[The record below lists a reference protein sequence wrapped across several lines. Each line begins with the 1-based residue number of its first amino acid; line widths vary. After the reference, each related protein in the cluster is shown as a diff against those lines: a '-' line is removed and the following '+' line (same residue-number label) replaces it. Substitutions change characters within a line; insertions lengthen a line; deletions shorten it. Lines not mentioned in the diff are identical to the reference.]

1 MTRYPLSR
9 RALIAAGSLT
19 TLGAL
24 APGSDTA
31 ARTSSASHQ
40 PADDSPSALRFP
52 KGFLWGTAT
61 SAYQV
66 EGAAREDG
74 RGPSIW
80 DTFAE
85 TPGRIRD
92 GSNGDVS
99 VDHYHRYKEDVALM
113 KGLGAKAYRF
123 SIAWPRLLPDGRGAF
138 NDKGLAFYDRLV
150 DELLRAGIEPF
161 ATLYHWDLPQ
171 ALQDKG
177 GWQAR
182 DTALAFG
189 DYAGLVA
196 RKLSDRVGHI
206 FTVNEMQA
214 FVEHGHRS
222 GIFAPGLKLAD
233 AELNQVRHHAVL
245 AHGLAVQAIRA
256 NGRSGTKV
264 GPAENIIAALPA
276 VETPENIRAAELAT
290 REMNAPYLTVML
302 EGRYTDAYLAGAGA
316 DAPKFTPQ
324 DLEIIASP
332 VDFVGL
338 NVYSPGLY
346 VLASEAA
353 PGYSSV
359 EIPSSYPR
367 MASAWLTVGPET
379 LYWAPR
385 HAAKLWNVKDIYITE
400 NGASAA
406 DQPAADGIV
415 YDIDRVMYLRNYL
428 THLQR
433 ATAEGVPV
441 RGYFLWSLLDN
452 FEWADG
458 YATRFGLVHVD
469 YATQK
474 RTPKLSAAFYREVI
488 ARNAVA

>member
-1 MTRYPLSR
+1 MTHHSLSR
-9 RALIAAGSLT
+9 RGLLAAGSVA

-24 APGSDTA
+24 VPGSNTN
-31 ARTSSASHQ
+31 ARTSTQ
-40 PADDSPSALRFP
+40 RRPADGQPSTAQFP
-52 KGFLWGTAT
+52 KGFRWGTAT

-66 EGAAREDG
+66 EGAAHEDE

-80 DTFAE
+80 DTFAQ

-99 VDHYHRYKEDVALM
+99 VEHYHRYKEDVALM
-113 KGLGAKAYRF
+113 KGLGARTYRF
-123 SIAWPRLLPDGRGAF
+123 SIAWPRLFPDGRGTL

-177 GWQAR
+177 GWQTR

-196 RKLSDRVGHI
+196 RKLGDRINHI
-206 FTVNEMQA
+206 FTLNEIQT
-214 FVEHGHRS
+214 FVEHGHQS
-222 GIFAPGLKLAD
+222 GVFAPGLMLTQGA
-233 AELNQVRHHAVL
+233 LNQVRHHAVL

-256 NGRSGTKV
+256 NARRGTKV
-264 GPAENIIAALPA
+264 GPAENITAALPA
-276 VETPENIRAAELAT
+276 IETPEHIRAAELAT
-290 REMNAPYLTVML
+290 REANAPYLTVML
-302 EGRYTDAYLAGAGA
+302 EGRYTDAYLAHAGV

-346 VLASEAA
+346 VVASEAA
-353 PGYSSV
+353 PGYAAV
-359 EIPSSYPR
+359 KTPTSYPR
-367 MASAWLTVGPET
+367 MASEWLTVGPET

-385 HAAKLWNVKDIYITE
+385 HVAKLWNVKDIYITE

-406 DQPAADGIV
+406 DQPEPDGMV
-415 YDIDRVMYLRNYL
+415 YDVDRVMYLRNYL

-474 RTPKLSAAFYREVI
+474 RTPKLSAVFYREVI

>member
-1 MTRYPLSR
+1 VTHYPLSR
-9 RALIAAGSLT
+9 RTLLAAGSLA
-19 TLGAL
+19 TLGVL
-24 APGSDTA
+24 TPGSDTT
-31 ARTSSASHQ
+31 ARTSSASR
-40 PADDSPSALRFP
+40 PTDGLPSALQFP
-52 KGFLWGTAT
+52 KGFRWGTAT

-66 EGAAREDG
+66 EGAAQDDG

-80 DTFAE
+80 DTFAQM
-85 TPGRIRD
+85 PGRIRD
-92 GSNGDVS
+92 GSNGNVS

-123 SIAWPRLLPDGRGAF
+123 SIAWPRLFPDGRGAL
-138 NDKGLAFYDRLV
+138 NAKGLAFYDRLI

-171 ALQDKG
+171 TLQDKG

-196 RKLSDRVGHI
+196 CKLSDRVGHI
-206 FTVNEMQA
+206 FTLNEMLT
-214 FVEHGHRS
+214 FVEHGHQS
-222 GIFAPGLKLAD
+222 GVFAPGLRLTQGA
-233 AELNQVRHHAVL
+233 LNQVRHHAVL

-256 NGRSGTKV
+256 NARHGTKV
-264 GPAENIIAALPA
+264 GPAENITTALPA
-276 VETPENIRAAELAT
+276 IETPENIRAAELAT
-290 REMNAPYLTVML
+290 REVNAPYLTVML
-302 EGRYTDAYLAGAGA
+302 EGRYTDAYLAKAGA
-316 DAPKFTPQ
+316 DAPKFTAS

-338 NVYSPGLY
+338 NVYSPGLH

-353 PGYSSV
+353 PGYATV
-359 EIPSSYPR
+359 KIPSSYPR
-367 MASAWLTVGPET
+367 MASEWLTVGPEA

-406 DQPAADGIV
+406 DRPAADGMV